1 MKNYIKIAFI
11 LLCIVFASITVKAS
25 NPVSVPVRHRVYPY
39 LERLEALGVISRFL
53 DGAKPLSRGRI
64 AGFLK
69 QASQKRDEM
78 TQIDKQ
84 LLDLFML
91 EFRYEIDKT
100 AKYKQVY
107 QGKTMY
113 SPLQSWSDFKKDFL
127 RFFKR
132 IQPEEPNYVFMWENN
147 ENSFYFNAAE
157 NFTYDQRSDDVY
169 RSANWQDFK
178 FRGTLGGN
186 FGYAAWVELQAVR
199 GDREYRLSDPLLKG
213 AWTEE
218 SDNKDKIYGDRAGG
232 EIAWSSKYI
241 NLGFAQQEV
250 EWGYGKS
257 GKLILSNYAEHYP
270 YITLKADWGW
280 GRFTSLHGK
289 LLAHQSGV
297 TDDDYP
303 VYADKWLAAHR
314 LEIAPLRWWKFSI
327 NENFIY
333 GNRYLDWSYLIP
345 LNFYR
350 AVQHKLRDRDNATI
364 SLDTKILPYK
374 GAKFYATVFLDEF
387 NLSKLNT
394 DWYGNKHAL
403 LVGFEQL
410 DPFGLPNTSLT
421 FEYTAIKPWV
431 YTHRFRINNYTTD
444 NRSLGHWAGP
454 NSEIYF
460 AEIEKQWS
468 RRFVTGLFFRQYAHG
483 ENYPDLN
490 IGGDIL
496 LGHDNLLGDQ
506 TEPLETGK
514 LLDGIV
520 TTVRDYNFYL
530 RYEPFNGLFIE
541 ADYQLSGQNKEGV
554 VTPYNEFHFGFR
566 FRY

>member
-1 MKNYIKIAFI
+1 MKKIKTLFI
-11 LLCIVFASITVKAS
+11 LFCLIFSVINVNAS

-39 LERLEALGVISRFL
+39 LERLEAMGIISRFM
-53 DGAKPLSRGRI
+53 DGAKPLSRGKI
-64 AGFLK
+64 AEFLK
-69 QASQKRDEM
+69 KAAEKRDEM
-78 TQIDKQ
+78 TSIDKQ
-84 LLDLFML
+84 YLDLFML

-100 AKYKQVY
+100 VKYKQVHEG
-107 QGKTMY
+107 QTMY
-113 SPLQSWSDFKKDFL
+113 SPLQSWSDFKKDFF

-132 IQPEEPNYVFMWENN
+132 IQPEEPNYAFMWESGG
-147 ENSFYFNAAE
+147 NSFHFNAAE

-169 RSANWQDFK
+169 RSANWQDYQ
-178 FRGTLGGN
+178 FRGTLGDN
-186 FGYAAWVELQAVR
+186 FGYAAKVELQAVR
-199 GDREYRLSDPLLKG
+199 GDREYRLDDPLLKG

-218 SDNKDKIYGDRAGG
+218 SDSKDKIYGDRAGG

-241 NLGFAQQEV
+241 NLGFAQQEL

-270 YITLKADWGW
+270 YITLKVDWGW
-280 GRFTSLHGK
+280 GRFTSVHGK

-297 TDDDYP
+297 TDDGYP
-303 VYADKWLAAHR
+303 IYADKWLAAHR
-314 LEIAPLRWWKFSI
+314 LEIAPFRWWKFSI

-345 LNFYR
+345 INFYR

-364 SLDTKILPYK
+364 SLDTKFLPYK
-374 GAKFYATVFLDEF
+374 GAKLYATVFLDEF
-387 NLSKLNT
+387 NMSKLGT

-403 LVGFEQL
+403 LVGFQQL
-410 DPFGLPNTSLT
+410 DPFGLPNLSLT

-431 YTHRFRINNYTTD
+431 YTHRYRIDNFTSD

-454 NSEIYF
+454 NSEVFY
-460 AEIEKQWS
+460 ADIEKEWS
-468 RRFVTGLFFRQYAHG
+468 RRFNTGISFRQYAHG

-496 LGHDNLLGDQ
+496 LGHDDLLGGQ
-506 TEPLETGK
+506 TEPLMTSK

-520 TTVRDYNFYL
+520 STVKDYNFYFN
-530 RYEPFNGLFIE
+530 YEVFNGLFIQGL
-541 ADYQLSGQNKEGV
+541 YRLSSQNKEGAE
-554 VTPYNEFHFGFR
+554 TDHSEFHFGFR